1 MKSIIYW
8 NQFKLFVKKT
18 FGPIKRFYPLNETD
32 YISVI
37 ALPGAEPKDV
47 KITWECNRHI
57 TVNTYSMKN
66 IPIGTSN
73 ISYPIYYHE
82 MISPPRRCSG
92 LNELNYYW
100 KNGFL
105 IMAYKENHTIKNK
118 HALTIYKEPLPLM
131 LRDNANVYPNV
142 RIDNHDIPH
151 KVSLT
156 TTR

>member
-8 NQFKLFVKKT
+8 NQFKLLIKKA

-32 YISVI
+32 FISVI
-37 ALPGAEPKDV
+37 GLPGAEPTDV

-57 TVNTYSMKN
+57 TVNTYCMKN
-66 IPIGTSN
+66 ISIGSLDVK
-73 ISYPIYYHE
+73 YPLYYHE
-82 MISPPRRCSG
+82 MISPPRKCNG
-92 LNELNYYW
+92 LNELQYYW

-105 IMAYKENHTIKNK
+105 IMCYKEKRPIINKN
-118 HALTIYKEPLPLM
+118 ALMVYKPPLPLM
-131 LRDNANVYPNV
+131 LRDNATVYPSV
-142 RIDNHDIPH
+142 RIDNQESPH